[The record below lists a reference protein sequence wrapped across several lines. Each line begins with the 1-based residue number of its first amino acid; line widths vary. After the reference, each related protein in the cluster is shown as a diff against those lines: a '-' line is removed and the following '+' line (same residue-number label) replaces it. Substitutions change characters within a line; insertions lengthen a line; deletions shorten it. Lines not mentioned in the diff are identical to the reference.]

1 MLPSFILPQWN
12 KEASYIGLCFLIDI
26 LLWHLKFPSAFEIIE
41 KEDVFKT
48 VPCPA
53 FLLFDNAAYLA
64 DMSFELPCNCK
75 PEEVT
80 AVVWYFQKN
89 MGSKKAKIL
98 TDFNGTVLVD
108 ATHIRSSSDM
118 LLRFSIRM
126 FNLIVFRAQV
136 EDTGHYM
143 CGTRQGDYFYG
154 YDVDVQSSQ
163 KITVTFE
170 DQEQH
175 PQKDQIEQYFS
186 VFTTFWEWTKCDR
199 CGVRGEQRRIGL
211 CYLKSNYLF
220 TRYYKTIPD
229 VTSCGSAAVPK
240 LFKKAIM
247 MRNSEV
253 VIRSCMVKCPK
264 CPTKNPK
271 FSLSN
276 IISKLG
282 RKRWSPEVPIQLYTH
297 PIGYGLII
305 SCPGA
310 RPEQAVAWD
319 KEKIRYYRTQ
329 YLIGVNR
336 TMRIYIDHGNHLNIR
351 FVQLEDRGIYY
362 CWLDGQLIAGFRLA
376 VTFKTSRS
384 RSLSDPET
392 IYALNIIFT
401 SYVFITIL
409 FVAIHCCRFSYFL
422 FRCC

>member
-1 MLPSFILPQWN
+1 MWN
-12 KEASYIGLCFLIDI
+12 KGAGYIGLSFFIGPLF
-26 LLWHLKFPSAFEIIE
+26 WHLEHLSGFEIIE

-48 VPCPA
+48 APCPA
-53 FLLFDNAAYLA
+53 FLVFDNAAYMA

-89 MGSKKAKIL
+89 MGSKNAKIL

-108 ATHIRSSSDM
+108 SGHIRSGSDM

-136 EDTGHYM
+136 EDTGHYI
-143 CGTRQGDYFYG
+143 CGTRQGEYFYG
-154 YDVDVQSSQ
+154 YDVDIQTSQ
-163 KITVTFE
+163 RITVAFE
-170 DQEQH
+170 DQKQH
-175 PQKDQIEQYFS
+175 PQKDQIERHFR

-199 CGVRGEQRRIGL
+199 CGVRGEQRRVGL
-211 CYLKSNYLF
+211 CYVQSNYLF
-220 TRYYKTIPD
+220 IRYQKTIPD
-229 VTSCGSAAVPK
+229 VASCGSAAIPK

-247 MRNSEV
+247 KRNSEV

-264 CPTKNPK
+264 CPKK
-271 FSLSN
+271 KVELSLSN
-276 IISKLG
+276 IISKLR
-282 RKRWSPEVPIQLYTH
+282 RKPWVPEVPIQLYTQ
-297 PIGYGLII
+297 PVGYGLII

-319 KEKIRYYRTQ
+319 KKQVRYYRTH

-336 TMRIYIDHGNHLNIR
+336 SMRIFIDHGNHFNIR
-351 FVQLEDRGIYY
+351 FVQIEDKGIYY
-362 CWLDGQLIAGFRLA
+362 CWVDGHLRAGFRLA
-376 VTFKTSRS
+376 VTYKNSRI

-392 IYALNIIFT
+392 IYALKTIFT
-401 SYVFITIL
+401 SYVFLTIL
-409 FVAIHCCRFSYFL
+409 FLTIHC
-422 FRCC
+422 FRCLHYTFKCC